1 MLLLQYIILY
11 SMITV
16 SIPSEKKGL
25 SLFAHGGAAHVE
37 TLPDATV
44 FTFDDKSP
52 VILFYTFPSMRRAY
66 IIYGKETGCKRILPL
81 VRPAV
86 TVLYTAT
93 GRRIDVL
100 KRMLFLLD
108 NLTYGAYFGFD
119 ALFYRELGLLLDQKK
134 MGKRTLITLLEKYGY
149 WYAEQEKR
157 SVPCD
162 SCR

>member
-1 MLLLQYIILY
+1 MV
-11 SMITV
+11 TV
-16 SIPSEKKGL
+16 SIPNEKKGL
-25 SLFAHGGAAHVE
+25 SLFAHGGAAHGE

-66 IIYGKETGCKRILPL
+66 IIYGKETGCKRMLPL
-81 VRPAV
+81 VTPAV

-119 ALFYRELGLLLDQKK
+119 ALFYRELGLLLDQNK
-134 MGKRTLITLLEKYGY
+134 MSKRTLITLLEKYGY
-149 WYAEQEKR
+149 WYAETKKKEY
-157 SVPCD
+157 SL
-162 SCR
+162 

>member
-1 MLLLQYIILY
+1 MLLQYIILY

-16 SIPSEKKGL
+16 SIPFEKKGL

-37 TLPDATV
+37 TLATATV

-52 VILFYTFPSMRRAY
+52 LILFYTFPSMRRAY
-66 IIYGKETGCKRILPL
+66 IVYGKETGCKRMLPL
-81 VRPAV
+81 VTPAV

-100 KRMLFLLD
+100 KRMLFLLE

-134 MGKRTLITLLEKYGY
+134 MHKRTLITLLEKYGY
-149 WYAEQEKR
+149 WYDKDGEKR
-157 SVPCD
+157 KEYGA
-162 SCR
+162 SC